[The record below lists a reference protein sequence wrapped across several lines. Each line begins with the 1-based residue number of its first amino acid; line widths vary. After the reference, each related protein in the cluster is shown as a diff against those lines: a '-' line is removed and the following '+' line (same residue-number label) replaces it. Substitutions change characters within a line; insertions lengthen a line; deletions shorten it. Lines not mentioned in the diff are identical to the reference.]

1 MSMRGGTDFMI
12 GRVLA
17 GLRIPQSAV
26 ASSSPSLFSF
36 LVSFLVSLGLLA
48 GIAAPA
54 ALAAD
59 CPGHPDAIGTSR
71 TLVVDPREH
80 RLLGTMQYR
89 ETLPLRDHEVVLTFD
104 DGPLPRNSNQI
115 LEILASQCVKATFF
129 EIGQMAQSFPE
140 GVRKLRD
147 AGHTIGT
154 HTQDHPLN
162 MNTMPIERA
171 QKEIDDGI
179 ASVKAALGDDAAALA
194 PFVRIPGLMRA
205 DAVEDYA
212 ASQGLQIW
220 SADFPAD
227 DWRHISPAREYDLA
241 INRIEAKGK
250 GILLLH
256 DIQARTV
263 AALPR
268 ILNELKAR
276 GYHIVHVVPVTP
288 DRPATPTE
296 PQQWLLHPPLENVA
310 ISHWPKIPNFVFAGA
325 DMLPAPALADVDW
338 LAAEPI
344 AFAEPFDHANRPA
357 RSVAPP
363 RQDPWPRLSE
373 LPLQNAAITLPAPEQ
388 SLFEMPDG
396 LRAALE
402 SAAAASRRAERAA
415 SSAHETGTRLV
426 SADTGNFRRFGRG
439 RSRVGHGLGRDLGRD
454 RRHGATRVAGR
465 GTRTAAPAHRGPL
478 KHLVQVKKRNV

>member
-1 MSMRGGTDFMI
+1 MEMRDGMGFMI

-17 GLRIPQSAV
+17 GVRTRQQAT
-26 ASSSPSLFSF
+26 SPLFCSLFGSLFSCLF
-36 LVSFLVSLGLLA
+36 SLGLLA
-48 GIAAPA
+48 CIGAPTA
-54 ALAAD
+54 ALAEE

-89 ETLPLRDHEVVLTFD
+89 ETLPLADHEVVLTFD

-129 EIGQMAQSFPE
+129 TIGRMAQASPE

-154 HTQDHPLN
+154 HTQNHPLT
-162 MNTMPIERA
+162 MNRMPIERA

-179 ASVKAALGDDAAALA
+179 ASVKAALGDDAALA
-194 PFVRIPGLMRA
+194 PFLRIPGLMRA

-212 ASQGLQIW
+212 RSQGLQIW

-276 GYHIVHVVPVTP
+276 GYHIVHVVPATP

-296 PQQWLLHPPLENVA
+296 PQQWLLHPPTEDVA
-310 ISHWPKIPNFVFAGA
+310 ISHWPRIPNFAFAGA
-325 DMLPAPALADVDW
+325 DMLPAPALADFNW
-338 LAAEPI
+338 LGGEPL
-344 AFAEPFDHANRPA
+344 AFAEPFDHAKRLGHG
-357 RSVAPP
+357 VP
-363 RQDPWPRLSE
+363 RDAHWPQLST
-373 LPLQNAAITLPAPEQ
+373 LPLQNAAITLPAPEH

-396 LRAALE
+396 LRAALQ
-402 SAAAASRRAERAA
+402 SVAVSSRHVEPAA
-415 SSAHETGTRLV
+415 SSERESHTKLV
-426 SADTGNFRRFGRG
+426 SADTGSSRRFGRG
-439 RSRVGHGLGRDLGRD
+439 KSRFGHGVAHNQ
-454 RRHGATRVAGR
+454 RHGTSRVAGR
-465 GTRTAAPAHRGPL
+465 GTRTVPGHRGPL
-478 KHLVQVKKRNV
+478 KHLVQVKKRHV